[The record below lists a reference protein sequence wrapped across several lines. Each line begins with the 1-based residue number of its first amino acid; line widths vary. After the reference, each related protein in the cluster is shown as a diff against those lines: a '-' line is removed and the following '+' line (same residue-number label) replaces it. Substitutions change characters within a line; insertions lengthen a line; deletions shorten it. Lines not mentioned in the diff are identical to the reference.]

1 MSDRSDIAAQ
11 HVHQILRRLEPLPPP
26 SATPALVVLS
36 GPPGVGKSTIAR
48 RLRDAAPVA
57 IVASDFVRKTL
68 FPQPTY
74 SHAEH
79 AQVFVA
85 AHRVLRTLLR
95 RSISTVF
102 DATNLREDA
111 RRSAGGVARAAGAR
125 LLLVAVTAPPDVVKA
140 RMDLRER
147 QPHPEDLS
155 DATWEVYLQLTSTAQ
170 PIAQEHW
177 SIDTAADHEAALQ
190 AILDTLSAP
199 D

>member
-11 HVHQILRRLEPLPPP
+11 HVNQVLRRLEPLPPP

-36 GPPGVGKSTIAR
+36 GPPGAGKSTIAR

-74 SHAEH
+74 SNAEH

-125 LLLVAVTAPPDVVKA
+125 LLLVAVTAPAGRGESAHGPT
-140 RMDLRER
+140 R
-147 QPHPEDLS
+147 
-155 DATWEVYLQLTSTAQ
+155 ATAPSGRPFGRHLGGVSPVNFHGTAHC
-170 PIAQEHW
+170 PRAL
-177 SIDTAADHEAALQ
+177 DHRHRRRSCS
-190 AILDTLSAP
+190 SAP
-199 D
+199 SHTRHAVCP